1 VCAGEPA
8 EVRRTQTR
16 VIGDRVADAKANPQ
30 NAAKGA
36 PDAKSSPPK
45 LRHVWQVP
53 AFAAASLVLVGG
65 IAAVIMTAPKTDIT
79 PYFEQANKLVER
91 QEYEP
96 AIDVLNNKLLAYLEK
111 GAFTPD
117 QKRQF
122 HQLLAR
128 SLYYGQKAKG
138 ISIEANHRNIISEFD
153 AVEKNNGALS
163 PSDIYAVADSLVELG
178 KTSEG
183 LERAANLPESE
194 RSRKFEL
201 YRRVI
206 DRSLKGPKADQ
217 ERALNLLGEM
227 LADRDLPTSDQ
238 VWAIS
243 RQARVLSDNH
253 YTEEAINKLL
263 RALPRLTKAEPSE
276 LGELYL
282 MLGRAYMTS
291 DDFAEAGKQFER
303 AASLLDENSD
313 SWGEVQLCRARIE
326 EAQQKLEDAK
336 GRYGLLI
343 SKFGGSSI
351 HLPALLGYAD
361 TLAALDQPEEA
372 FDSYS
377 KLVDAMAAG
386 KTGSDTSPERVKA
399 SLMARFNERYN
410 ARQTTIAIQFADL
423 AERLFDTDD
432 LPDDV
437 AVALGKAH
445 RRLAEEALG
454 IDNSD
459 TDRDGPR
466 PDAGSG
472 SARDLEQRAKL
483 DAATL
488 QQAQKHFVYAG
499 RYFRR
504 HANKAILNDPREY
517 AQSLWAAADAFDRS
531 GNQEDAIAAFLD
543 YLSAF
548 PSDARASEAKF
559 RLARAYQSRGDL
571 EQAGK
576 LYRELTEQR
585 ADAGGSPNSGLF
597 ADASFV
603 PLAQTYLMDA
613 NPENDK
619 QAEQILAS
627 VAGGQIG
634 GTDSDNFRL
643 ALLELGRVYYQT
655 RNFERGIERLDEF
668 TQRYPQD
675 PELDQVR
682 YRLADCYRLSSRQI
696 DQRLREAM
704 PDSERKE
711 LEEQR
716 NAHVSQARQLFELV
730 RDSIEAKEQ
739 HRRTALEETQLRNAY
754 FYLGDC
760 AFDLKD
766 YEAAIRYYD
775 AARERYPKDPASLVA
790 MVQIVS
796 AHLEQG
802 DMRRAMT
809 ANERAKRFFDS
820 LPASVW
826 DDPNLPMTRR
836 DWERWLDATSKL
848 ATIDSEPGADKAE
861 KPSEPGKQASVP
873 TTPSGA
879 EAGAKG
885 P

>member
-1 VCAGEPA
+1 M
-8 EVRRTQTR
+8 
-16 VIGDRVADAKANPQ
+16 ADAKPKPDATG
-30 NAAKGA
+30 KGA
-36 PDAKSSPPK
+36 PANAAASGQAPK
-45 LRHVWQVP
+45 LRHVWQLP
-53 AFAAASLVLVGG
+53 AMIGASVVLVGG
-65 IAAVIMTAPKTDIT
+65 IAAVIMTAPKTDIH
-79 PYFEQANKLVER
+79 PYFEQAAKLVER
-91 QEYEP
+91 QEFEP
-96 AIDVLNNKLLAYLEK
+96 AIDLLNTKLLAYLEK
-111 GAFTPD
+111 GTLTPD
-117 QKRQF
+117 QKREF

-138 ISIEANHRNIISEFD
+138 ISIEANHRNIIAEFEQ
-153 AVEKNNGALS
+153 VEKNNGSLS
-163 PSDIYAVADSLVELG
+163 PTDLYAVADTLIELNR
-178 KTSEG
+178 TDEG
-183 LERAANLPESE
+183 LERASNLPESE
-194 RSRKFEL
+194 RPRKFEL
-201 YRRVI
+201 YRRVV
-206 DRSLKGPKADQ
+206 DRSLKGTKPDQ

-227 LADRDLPTSDQ
+227 LADRDLPVSDQ
-238 VWAIS
+238 VWSIS
-243 RQARVLSDNH
+243 RQAKVLADKG

-263 RALPRLTKAEPSE
+263 RALPRLIKAEPSQ

-282 MLGRAYMTS
+282 MLGRAYMQTG
-291 DDFAEAGKQFER
+291 DIAEAGKQFDR
-303 AASLLDENSD
+303 AGTLLDDNSD
-313 SWGEVQLCRARIE
+313 LWGEVQLCKARIE
-326 EAQQKLEDAK
+326 ESQQKLEDAK
-336 GRYGLLI
+336 ARYGQLVAR
-343 SKFGGSSI
+343 FAATPVF
-351 HLPALLGYAD
+351 LPSLLGYAD
-361 TLAALDQPEEA
+361 TVAALDQPEE
-372 FDSYS
+372 SLETYGR
-377 KLVDAMAAG
+377 LVDAMAAG
-386 KTGSDTSPERVKA
+386 KSGTDINPERVKT

-410 ARQTTIAIQFADL
+410 ARQTSVAIQFADL
-423 AERLFDTDD
+423 AERLFNTDE

-437 AVALGKAH
+437 SVALGRAH

-454 IDNSD
+454 MEISD
-459 TDRDGPR
+459 SDRDGPR

-472 SARDLEQRAKL
+472 TARDLEQRAKL

-504 HANKAILNDPREY
+504 HANKAILTDTREY
-517 AQSLWAAADAFDRS
+517 AQSLWSAADAFDRS

-548 PSDARASEAKF
+548 PSDARASEAKY

-585 ADAGGSPNSGLF
+585 AEAAGAPNSGLF

-613 NPENDK
+613 NPDNDA
-619 QAEQILAS
+619 QAEQILSA

-634 GTDSDNFRL
+634 GTDSTNFRL
-643 ALLELGRVYYQT
+643 ALLELGRFYYQT
-655 RNFERGIERLDEF
+655 RNFERGIERLEEV
-668 TQRYPQD
+668 TQRYPGD

-696 DQRLREAM
+696 EQHLREAM

-716 NAHVSQARQLFELV
+716 ATRVGRARDLFEQV
-730 RDSIEAKEQ
+730 RDSIETKDAR
-739 HRRTALEETQLRNAY
+739 RRTGLEETQLRNAY

-802 DMRRAMT
+802 DLRRAIT
-809 ANERAKRFFDS
+809 ANERAKRFFAS

-848 ATIDSEPGADKAE
+848 ASIDTEPPDPKASEPAKTNN
-861 KPSEPGKQASVP
+861 KQATAP
-873 TTPSGA
+873 TQPAGA

>member
-1 VCAGEPA
+1 
-8 EVRRTQTR
+8 
-16 VIGDRVADAKANPQ
+16 
-30 NAAKGA
+30 
-36 PDAKSSPPK
+36 
-45 LRHVWQVP
+45 
-53 AFAAASLVLVGG
+53 
-65 IAAVIMTAPKTDIT
+65 
-79 PYFEQANKLVER
+79 
-91 QEYEP
+91 
-96 AIDVLNNKLLAYLEK
+96 
-111 GAFTPD
+111 
-117 QKRQF
+117 
-122 HQLLAR
+122 LAR

-138 ISIEANHRNIISEFD
+138 ISIEANHRNIVSEFE
-153 AVEKNNGALS
+153 AVEKNNGSLS
-163 PSDIYAVADSLVELG
+163 PTDLYAVADSLIELG
-178 KTSEG
+178 KTDEG

-194 RSRKFEL
+194 RTRKFEL

-206 DRSLKGPKADQ
+206 DRSLKGAKPDQ

-227 LADRDLPTSDQ
+227 LADRDLPISEQ
-238 VWAIS
+238 VWATA
-243 RQARVLSDNH
+243 RQARVLSDKGF
-253 YTEEAINKLL
+253 TEEAINKLL
-263 RALPRLTKAEPSE
+263 RALPRLTKAEPAE

-282 MLGRAYMTS
+282 MLGRAYMQTG
-291 DDFAEAGKQFER
+291 DIAEAGKQFER
-303 AASLLDENSD
+303 AGAMLDDNSD
-313 SWGEVQLCRARIE
+313 VWGEVQLCRARIE
-326 EAQQKLEDAK
+326 ESQQKLEDAK
-336 GRYGLLI
+336 GRYGQLVTRFAGT
-343 SKFGGSSI
+343 SV
-351 HLPALLGYAD
+351 HLPALLGFAD
-361 TLAALDQPEEA
+361 TLAAMEQPEESLE
-372 FDSYS
+372 SYS

-386 KTGSDTSPERVKA
+386 KTGSDINAERVKA

-410 ARQTTIAIQFADL
+410 ARQTGVAIQFADL
-423 AERLFDTDD
+423 AERLFDADE

-437 AVALGKAH
+437 AVALGRAH

-454 IDNSD
+454 IEDADS
-459 TDRDGPR
+459 DRDGPR

-472 SARDLEQRAKL
+472 TAHDLEQRAKL

-504 HANKAILNDPREY
+504 HANKAILTDPREY

-585 ADAGGSPNSGLF
+585 SDAGGGPNSGLF

-613 NPENDK
+613 VPENDV
-619 QAEQILAS
+619 QAEQILAA

-634 GTDSDNFRL
+634 GTDSANFRL

-655 RNFERGIERLDEF
+655 RNFERGIERLEEVV
-668 TQRYPQD
+668 QRYPGD
-675 PELDQVR
+675 AELDQVR

-716 NAHVSQARQLFELV
+716 ATRVARARDLFEAV
-730 RDSIEAKEQ
+730 RDSIDAKDVR
-739 HRRTALEETQLRNAY
+739 RRTALEETQLRNAY

-760 AFDLKD
+760 AFDLRD

-809 ANERAKRFFDS
+809 ANERAKRFFAS
-820 LPASVW
+820 LPPSVW

-848 ATIDSEPGADKAE
+848 ATIEAEPTAE
-861 KPSEPGKQASVP
+861 AAPGESPAKQATAP
-873 TTPSGA
+873 TSPAGG